1 MIDFPLYRKFSDN
14 KTFYKI
20 HSPKSF
26 LEIKLMGKFYFRN
39 EIEAKQFPEM
49 LLINDMIKLE
59 VGEWIAIDEN
69 EFEENYSFIKKN
81 YELKD
86 W

>member
-1 MIDFPLYRKFSDN
+1 
-14 KTFYKI
+14 
-20 HSPKSF
+20 
-26 LEIKLMGKFYFRN
+26 
-39 EIEAKQFPEM
+39 M

-59 VGEWIAIDEN
+59 VGGWIAIDEN
-69 EFEENYSFIKKN
+69 EFEEYYSFIEKN

>member
-1 MIDFPLYRKFSDN
+1 MIEFPVYRKLSDN

-20 HSPKSF
+20 HSPKNF

-59 VGEWIAIDEN
+59 VGGWIAIDEI
-69 EFEENYSFIKKN
+69 EFEEFYKFIEKN
-81 YELKD
+81 YELKN

>member
-1 MIDFPLYRKFSDN
+1 
-14 KTFYKI
+14 
-20 HSPKSF
+20 
-26 LEIKLMGKFYFRN
+26 MGKFYFRN

-59 VGEWIAIDEN
+59 VGGWIAIDEN

-81 YELKD
+81 YELRI

>member
-1 MIDFPLYRKFSDN
+1 
-14 KTFYKI
+14 
-20 HSPKSF
+20 
-26 LEIKLMGKFYFRN
+26 MGKFYFRN

-59 VGEWIAIDEN
+59 VGGWIAIDEN